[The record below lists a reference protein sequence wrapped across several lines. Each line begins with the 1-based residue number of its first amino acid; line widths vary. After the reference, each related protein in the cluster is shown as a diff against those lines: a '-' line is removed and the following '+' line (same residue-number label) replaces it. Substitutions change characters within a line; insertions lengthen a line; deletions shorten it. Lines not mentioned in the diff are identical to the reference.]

1 MCPSENE
8 KIIVFLSG
16 KQRAGKDTAADYL
29 KQYYGFRKYSLA
41 DGVREIART
50 YFGMQEKDRGL
61 LIKIGLAMREIDPD
75 VWIKYLWKE
84 VTWQFVNEEVAWQF
98 ADEVDRIVIPDVRFP
113 NEFAFFKE
121 QGGIGI
127 RIVANPEIRAL
138 RQGYDAQYEND
149 VTEKYLENE
158 IFDYCVY
165 NNGGPGSLYNQL
177 DNIMK
182 TRGVDL
188 RWK

>member
-1 MCPSENE
+1 MYPSENE

-29 KQYYGFRKYSLA
+29 KQYYGFRKYCLA
-41 DGVREIART
+41 NAVKVIART
-50 YFGMQEKDRGL
+50 YFGMQEKDREL
-61 LIKIGLAMREIDPD
+61 LIKIGQAMREIDPD

-84 VTWQFVNEEVAWQF
+84 VTWQVANG
-98 ADEVDRIVIPDVRFP
+98 VDRIVIPDVRFP
-113 NEFAFFKE
+113 NEYEFFKE
-121 QGGIGI
+121 QDGIGI
-127 RIVANPEIRAL
+127 RIVANPEVRAL

-149 VTEKYLENE
+149 DTEKCLENKH
-158 IFDYCVY
+158 FDYYVH

-177 DNIMK
+177 DRIMK
-182 TRGVDL
+182 TCGVDL